1 MYQFFVL
8 FSIYCYSCKI
18 HILCIVQYILSSILY
33 FIYRSF
39 NFTTTLLS
47 PDLSVVTSH
56 RSILFYHTISTYASD
71 DEDDDDDDEDDDDV
85 DDDDEDDDDGMTTRT
100 TGRQQDDDED
110 DVVEEDDDD
119 TPS

>member
-8 FSIYCYSCKI
+8 FSIYYYSCKI
-18 HILCIVQYILSSILY
+18 NILCIVQYILSSILY

-39 NFTTTLLS
+39 NFTTTFLS

-71 DEDDDDDDEDDDDV
+71 DEDDDDE

-110 DVVEEDDDD
+110 DVVEEDVDLDDDD